1 MKKEPPPTLRRHK
14 RSQNGYARFNRRQV
28 WFGPYD
34 DPETHQ
40 RFARTLAEWLA
51 NGRRLSSEAERADL
65 RVADVVAAYLEFA
78 RRFYSGPEGKPTR
91 EVDNVADAVRTLLK
105 LYGTLTVR
113 EFGLRQLKTVRE
125 QLITDGLTRTT
136 INDRINRVV
145 RLFGWAAEEELCRPE
160 VYGALR
166 ALRPLRRG
174 RSAAKEGKRVLPV
187 SWEHVEATLP
197 HVSRHVAGLI
207 ELMWHTGMR
216 PGEACQLRPAD
227 LEKSGN
233 VWFYRPRSHKTEHF
247 NRERV
252 IPIGPRGQ
260 EVLRRFLSRVPEPS
274 PDAPLF
280 SPRNAMAELRA
291 ARRTR
296 RKTPLWPSHLQRYAR
311 NHKRQPRKQPSEA
324 YTTNSFQ
331 SAVKGGCKEAKIPPW
346 SPNQLRHAAATRIR
360 KEKGLEAARTV
371 LGHASAAVTEV
382 YAEVDTRIAAEVMAE
397 LG

>member
-1 MKKEPPPTLRRHK
+1 MQRKTPTLRRHR
-14 RSQNGYARFNRRQV
+14 RSGHGYARLDGRQI

-40 RFARTLAEWLA
+40 RFARTLAEWIA
-51 NGRRLSSEAERADL
+51 NGRRLPPEEARKNL

-78 RRFYSGPEGKPTR
+78 ARFYSGPDGKPTR
-91 EVDNVADAVRTLLK
+91 EVENIGDAVRLLLK
-105 LYGTLTVR
+105 LYGTLPVN
-113 EFGLRQLKTVRE
+113 EFGLRQLKTLRE
-125 QLITDGLTRTT
+125 QMIAAGLTRKT

-145 RLFGWAAEEELCRPE
+145 RLFGWAAEEELCQAE
-160 VYGALR
+160 IYGALR
-166 ALRPLRRG
+166 ALRALKRG

-187 SWEHVEATLP
+187 AWAHVEAVLP
-197 HVSRHVAGLI
+197 HVSRHLAGMI

-227 LEKSGN
+227 LDRSGP
-233 VWFYRPRSHKTEHF
+233 VWFYRPRSHKTERF

-260 EVLRRFLSRVPEPS
+260 EVLKRFLSRVPA
-274 PDAPLF
+274 PDAEAPLF
-280 SPRNAMAELRA
+280 SPRDSMAELRA
-291 ARRTR
+291 ARRKSR
-296 RKTPLWPSHLQRYAR
+296 RTPLWSSSVERQAR
-311 NHKRQPRKQPSEA
+311 DRKRQPKKQPRES
-324 YTTNSFQ
+324 YTPLSLQ
-331 SAVKGGCKEAKIPPW
+331 GGVRRACQAADIPTW

-371 LGHASAAVTEV
+371 LGHAGAAITEV
-382 YAEVDTRIAAEVMAE
+382 YAETDTRLAAQVMAE